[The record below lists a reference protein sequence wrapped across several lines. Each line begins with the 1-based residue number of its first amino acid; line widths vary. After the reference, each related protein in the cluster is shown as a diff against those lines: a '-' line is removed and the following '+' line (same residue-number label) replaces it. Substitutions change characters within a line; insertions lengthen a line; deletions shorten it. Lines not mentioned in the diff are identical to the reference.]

1 MKLRYRY
8 FRILAR
14 PLYVPLVIMLSF
26 FISYFVL
33 LSSTNQDIVHF
44 VRSVL
49 NENGNYRFPVRFTVP
64 DWKKGNLAKI
74 TEQKDIAYY
83 AFAVGELAEGSQ
95 FLTTTEPLYERENRA
110 LKGHSEGIIAP
121 RGYKK
126 LFQTQSIDFGKK
138 TLDIVGEEGL
148 RPLDTKDMPKQF
160 FMSGALFDALA
171 DEPVAVKL
179 YLEGFPTMYQMEQLI
194 DAIRQTG
201 VTIENVEL
209 PSFETDLLPQ
219 YQLTMLMFLFF
230 IFGFLLLNLLFVF
243 YYFLESRKKNLNIF
257 RLAGMSKR
265 LASALIGEE
274 MTIYSMIAFLVA
286 AGTSWIITRG
296 FSPYFPLA
304 EVLVLFVTSTALVYV
319 ATRIMAKIGLS
330 RGMLLD
336 LKENSDV

>member
-83 AFAVGELAEGSQ
+83 AFAVGEIAEGSQ

-148 RPLDTKDMPKQF
+148 RSLDTKDMPKQF
-160 FMSGALFDALA
+160 FMSGAMFDALA

-179 YLEGFPTMYQMEQLI
+179 YLI

-243 YYFLESRKKNLNIF
+243 YYFLESRIKDLNIF
-257 RLAGMSKR
+257 RLAGMSRR